1 MIERYYKAYQWL
13 LEAKEG
19 EYEIS
24 DSQKKILLDIDR
36 ASNSPFMPELQFK
49 ENRVRLKRWDKIWKN
64 KK

>member
-1 MIERYYKAYQWL
+1 MDKYYKAYQWL
-13 LEAKEG
+13 LEAEEG
-19 EYEIS
+19 VWFDVNKDQE
-24 DSQKKILLDIDR
+24 KILLDIDR